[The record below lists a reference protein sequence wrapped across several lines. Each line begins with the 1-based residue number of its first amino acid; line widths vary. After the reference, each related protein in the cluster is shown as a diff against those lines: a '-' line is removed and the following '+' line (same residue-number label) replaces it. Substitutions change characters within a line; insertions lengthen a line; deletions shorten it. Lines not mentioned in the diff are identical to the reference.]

1 MDMAQQSS
9 KEIVQ
14 KFLASGL
21 SEEFLTEDFVWRIPP
36 SLVYGESH
44 DFKRAGIAAQI
55 HEIHEK
61 IYDVP
66 SMQSKVDFL
75 IGEGEW
81 AAYQFEVNAKNSQG
95 DDYHNY
101 YCLTFRIRD
110 GKICEAREHVDSI
123 CAKQVLLDPAGI

>member
-1 MDMAQQSS
+1 VATMSS

-21 SEEFLTEDFVWRIPP
+21 SEEYVTDDFVWRVPP
-36 SLVYGESH
+36 SLVYGDH
-44 DFKRAGIAAQI
+44 GDFTRDGLATQI

-66 SMQSKVDFL
+66 SMKSTVDFL

-81 AAYQFEVNAKNSQG
+81 AAYQFEVRAKNSVG
-95 DDYHNY
+95 DDYHNF

-110 GKICEAREHVDSI
+110 GKICEMREHVDSMY
-123 CAKQVLLDPAGI
+123 AKQVLFDPAGL